1 MAREK
6 TRLESLTA
14 ELAKNQKLVE
24 KAQAKFDNAKNEL
37 TLAKDAG
44 KAIKDKIK
52 AEKDAQKK

>member
-1 MAREK
+1 MAKVK
-6 TRLESLTA
+6 TKLEIFTA
-14 ELAKNQKLVE
+14 ELVKNQKVVE